1 MNNKRTTKEK
11 KVQCDNLEVNEKKKT
26 GEKYKKKVN
35 RSMHDNL
42 DDEKRTS
49 KKEGN
54 KRKIEKRN
62 NLDVNK
68 KRVDK

>member
-1 MNNKRTTKEK
+1 MK
-11 KVQCDNLEVNEKKKT
+11 KKKKT

-42 DDEKRTS
+42 DYEKRTS

>member
-1 MNNKRTTKEK
+1 MITLR
-11 KVQCDNLEVNEKKKT
+11 LMKKKT
-26 GEKYKKKVN
+26 GKKYKKKGN
-35 RSMHDNL
+35 KSMHDNL